1 VVSPRGPCLWSCP
14 AATYSVVPT
23 FLSVSAE
30 GSALPPLWAHRTLGK
45 IARHISARALDL
57 GDFSLMGT
65 MIGPRLVQVFDRQP
79 ARLYRDGS
87 RHT

>member
-1 VVSPRGPCLWSCP
+1 MEL
-14 AATYSVVPT
+14 A
-23 FLSVSAE
+23 
-30 GSALPPLWAHRTLGK
+30 GSNV
-45 IARHISARALDL
+45 ARHISARALDL

-79 ARLYRDGS
+79 ARLYRDGP